1 MDHLCHT
8 PQVCIGFLHLFPS
21 SFCPG
26 CCHRHLTLHIARIAA
41 AARGIGKPQR
51 IGRMPLAS
59 PRSGLGRIWSGR
71 SLALALLSLSRVDA
85 SSLPSSSRPSLPL
98 PPPFHCFA
106 RRSAPTPSGLES
118 TTRLLFSFPQWH
130 ERSSAAHATRA
141 AFSSWPIPPVP
152 ISCLLL

>member
-1 MDHLCHT
+1 MSYAAGLYRLS
-8 PQVCIGFLHLFPS
+8 PFVSFLFLPWMLSSSSYPPHRAHRRRRSWHWRAPTNRTYAFGVPS
-21 SFCPG
+21 EW
-26 CCHRHLTLHIARIAA
+26 
-41 AARGIGKPQR
+41 
-51 IGRMPLAS
+51 
-59 PRSGLGRIWSGR
+59 PRTDLVR

-106 RRSAPTPSGLES
+106 RCSAPTPSGLES

-152 ISCLLL
+152 ISCLLLLLL